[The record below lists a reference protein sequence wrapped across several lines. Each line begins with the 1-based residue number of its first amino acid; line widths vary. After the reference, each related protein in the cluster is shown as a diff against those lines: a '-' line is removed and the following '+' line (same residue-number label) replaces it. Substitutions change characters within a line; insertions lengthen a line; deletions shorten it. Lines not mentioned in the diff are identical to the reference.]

1 MTTIIDNNKYILGDY
16 ILENAPIFCKGF
28 RGVREMIKKKN
39 IEANKYIFA
48 RQTDNKWIITNGK
61 STKVDKVFFIESIIK
76 SIPELSNNEKT
87 ITDDKGIEKAP
98 PIIYLNDNEKF
109 KDDNGNVLE
118 IETRGTRDE
127 DNI

>member
-39 IEANKYIFA
+39 IEAKKYIFA

-98 PIIYLNDNEKF
+98 PIIRLVRVF
-109 KDDNGNVLE
+109 
-118 IETRGTRDE
+118 
-127 DNI
+127 